1 MYESIVQGLVS
12 FGQPLALFYMVV
24 GVIVGS
30 LVGLLPGLNGL
41 TAIALLLPFV
51 YGMDPAIGLAFLLA
65 MHAVVNTA
73 GSLTSI
79 LLGIPGEPT
88 TAAVMID
95 GYPMAQQG
103 RAGEAIGASV
113 TASAL
118 GGLFGAAV
126 LLVLLPVLAPV
137 VLYFKSP
144 DTLMIALFGVALI
157 AVLSKGSMAKGLFAG
172 AFGMFLATF
181 GYQDTTGVPR
191 FWFDVDYLL
200 EGFQL
205 IPITLGLFA
214 VPEIISLGTTG
225 RSIAT
230 PQAGHV
236 GMGQVLLGAR
246 TALRRWALVLRSSVI
261 GVVTGIMPGVG
272 GAASQW
278 IAYAS
283 AAQTEKNKAQFGKGA
298 VEGVIAP
305 EAAGNSKEGG
315 ALVPTLAFGVPGSS
329 SMAIL
334 IGAFFLFGLT
344 PGPEFLKT
352 SMPIA
357 VHLTITLAV
366 ANVLAA
372 ILTVFVGAYLT
383 GITRLPGHILAPFLM
398 VTLLVGT
405 YATANDPMDVL
416 LLIPFGILGLLLK
429 ELNYS
434 RPALLLGFVL
444 APMVETYLFISL
456 QAHGWAFLQR
466 PIPIVAIVAIVLV
479 MAGTARRKRAAP

>member
-1 MYESIVQGLVS
+1 MLESIAQGLAS
-12 FGQPLALFYMVV
+12 FGQPLALLYMVL
-24 GVIVGS
+24 GVLIGS

-41 TAIALLLPFV
+41 TAIALMLPFV

-103 RAGEAIGASV
+103 RAGEAIGAAV
-113 TASAL
+113 AASAL
-118 GGLFGAAV
+118 GGLFGAGV
-126 LLVLLPVLAPV
+126 LLLLLPVLAPV

-157 AVLSKGSMAKGLFAG
+157 AILSKGNMAKGLFAG
-172 AFGMFLATF
+172 ALGMFLAVF

-191 FWFDVDYLL
+191 FWFDFDYML

-214 VPEIISLGTTG
+214 VPEIVSLGTTG
-225 RSIAT
+225 RSIAV
-230 PQAGHV
+230 PQADRV
-236 GMGQVLLGAR
+236 GIGQVLFGVR
-246 TALRRWALVLRSSVI
+246 VALRRWALVLRSSVV
-261 GVVTGIMPGVG
+261 GVVAGIMPGVG
-272 GAASQW
+272 GAAAQW

-329 SMAIL
+329 AMAIL

-344 PGPEFLKT
+344 PGPDFLKDH
-352 SMPIA
+352 MPIA
-357 VHLTITLAV
+357 VHLTVTLAV

-372 ILTVFVGAYLT
+372 ILTIAIGAQLT
-383 GITRLPGHILAPFLM
+383 GITRLPGHVLAPFLM

-444 APMVETYLFISL
+444 APLVETYLHISL
-456 QAHGWAFLQR
+456 QAHGWAFLLR
-466 PIPIVAIVAIVLV
+466 PIPLAA
-479 MAGTARRKRAAP
+479 MAGITLVIFTTARRRAA